1 MANSDNTARKS
12 WNFGHFGTR
21 HDGTIWNLV
30 RIKDVNGDALLSPVE
45 IVIAENKSAT
55 PLVALAR
62 VMNATEK
69 RDIKITKLEALLA
82 DTRCALDA
90 LKAEAAEAGHAPEV
104 VITPEEAA
112 AVIDAI
118 ESSRVDSAEV
128 CVLSGKALKARA
140 KELGIKGR
148 SSMSAAD
155 LRAAVAAA

>member
-30 RIKDVNGDALLSPVE
+30 RIKDVNGTSLAPVE

-69 RDIKITKLEALLA
+69 RDIKITKLEALLV

>member
-69 RDIKITKLEALLA
+69 RDIKITKLRQQMFLLA
-82 DTRCALDA
+82 AELNELTDARDVADATAILDS
-90 LKAEAAEAGHAPEV
+90 EPTAPAVEEEPTAPAVEV
-104 VITPEEAA
+104 V
-112 AVIDAI
+112 
-118 ESSRVDSAEV
+118 
-128 CVLSGKALKARA
+128 VLTGKALKARA

-148 SSMSAAD
+148 GSMSASD
-155 LRAAVAAA
+155 LRTAVAAA

>member
-30 RIKDVNGDALLSPVE
+30 RIKDTDGTSLAPVE

-90 LKAEAAEAGHAPEV
+90 LKAEAAEADQAPEV
-104 VITPEEAA
+104 VITPQEAF

-118 ESSRVDSAEV
+118 ESQRPKSRA
-128 CVLSGKALKARA
+128 LSELTGKALKARA

-148 SSMSAAD
+148 GSMSADA

>member
-1 MANSDNTARKS
+1 MANTEDTARKS

-30 RIKDVNGDALLSPVE
+30 RIKDTDGTSLAPVE

-90 LKAEAAEAGHAPEV
+90 LKAEAAEADQAPEV
-104 VITPEEAA
+104 VITPQEAF

-118 ESSRVDSAEV
+118 ESSRVDSAEIR
-128 CVLSGKALKARA
+128 LTGDALKARA

-148 SSMSAAD
+148 GSMSADA